1 MPFRQGV
8 ELWEGL
14 VDMGVATALASAS
27 DVTSPP
33 PPPGHHLLLP
43 ADAHADSSAARA
55 LSDALREQ

>member
-14 VDMGVATALASAS
+14 VDIGVATGLVTAS

-33 PPPGHHLLLP
+33 PRPPSLIT
-43 ADAHADSSAARA
+43 S
-55 LSDALREQ
+55 